1 MGSTNNKVHPPPTPR
16 HLSHTRV
23 KGFHMEY
30 TKHAKTANKTG
41 KTIACKCRLLCS
53 RIREKKKQEK
63 IFSGAC
69 THRGSYHSHKK
80 KSNKKSNNSN
90 ILNRT
95 LSGLLQLFLKCGG
108 KVNIDAVLQQTL
120 CHRSVSIVTSVSFK
134 NPLALRGWTAGQPM
148 GSRASL
154 PTHNLHPYKN
164 RRGTRIPHTH
174 SRGRTWGAGR
184 PQRPLTHG
192 HRSRRVRDICS
203 HHHTGTS
210 ANKSL
215 RRLSTQQLEKK
226 NSDEPVQ
233 QSSNNSP
240 ISEQNKNISPAVA
253 NAPAMGVA
261 KSNHFLTTLGINVI
275 IVQKHISQTTY
286 HKHHTTNKL

>member
-1 MGSTNNKVHPPPTPR
+1 M
-16 HLSHTRV
+16 
-23 KGFHMEY
+23 
-30 TKHAKTANKTG
+30 
-41 KTIACKCRLLCS
+41 
-53 RIREKKKQEK
+53 REKTK
-63 IFSGAC
+63 
-69 THRGSYHSHKK
+69 R
-80 KSNKKSNNSN
+80 NKNSS
-90 ILNRT
+90 ILNRIS
-95 LSGLLQLFLKCGG
+95 SGLLQLFLKCGG

-134 NPLALRGWTAGQPM
+134 NPLALRCWTAGQPM

-226 NSDEPVQ
+226 IQTSQ
-233 QSSNNSP
+233 SNNR
-240 ISEQNKNISPAVA
+240 
-253 NAPAMGVA
+253 
-261 KSNHFLTTLGINVI
+261 LTTVQSVNKTKISSPPWQMHLQWALQKAI
-275 IVQKHISQTTY
+275 IS
-286 HKHHTTNKL
+286 LPLWA